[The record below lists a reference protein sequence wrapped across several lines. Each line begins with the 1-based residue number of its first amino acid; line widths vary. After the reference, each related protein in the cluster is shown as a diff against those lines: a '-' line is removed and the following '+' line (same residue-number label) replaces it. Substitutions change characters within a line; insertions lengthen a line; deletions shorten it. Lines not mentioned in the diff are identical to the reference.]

1 MESSLDEVEEG
12 DTSGA
17 IVWHKFVT
25 DFRNMHNNA
34 LELRKQKPTLKQRN
48 FIVNRTSRMSEDSKS
63 DLFQGKMIDE
73 LTGEDARRIIE
84 ELNNSDDE
92 DVPPS
97 EKQMA
102 LIIRLADKNSVDL
115 DPILAELG
123 HDDLDALTG
132 GRDGTASKLI
142 NNLINIDKDSPATEK
157 QVAAIKSMSE
167 NLAISIEDAMAIAE
181 VTTIEEITKNE
192 ASGLI
197 GTLKKMIQTN
207 KRKQKK

>member
-1 MESSLDEVEEG
+1 
-12 DTSGA
+12 
-17 IVWHKFVT
+17 
-25 DFRNMHNNA
+25 
-34 LELRKQKPTLKQRN
+34 
-48 FIVNRTSRMSEDSKS
+48 MSEESKS
-63 DLFQGKMIDE
+63 DLFQGKMIEE

-142 NNLINIDKDSPATEK
+142 NNLINIDKDSPLL
-157 QVAAIKSMSE
+157 KS
-167 NLAISIEDAMAIAE
+167 
-181 VTTIEEITKNE
+181 
-192 ASGLI
+192 
-197 GTLKKMIQTN
+197 
-207 KRKQKK
+207 R

>member
-1 MESSLDEVEEG
+1 
-12 DTSGA
+12 
-17 IVWHKFVT
+17 
-25 DFRNMHNNA
+25 
-34 LELRKQKPTLKQRN
+34 
-48 FIVNRTSRMSEDSKS
+48 
-63 DLFQGKMIDE
+63 
-73 LTGEDARRIIE
+73 
-84 ELNNSDDE
+84 
-92 DVPPS
+92 
-97 EKQMA
+97 
-102 LIIRLADKNSVDL
+102 NSVDL

-123 HDDLDALTG
+123 HDDLDGLTG

-157 QVAAIKSMSE
+157 QLAAIKSMSE
-167 NLAISIEDAMAIAE
+167 SLAISIEDAMAIAE

>member
-1 MESSLDEVEEG
+1 
-12 DTSGA
+12 
-17 IVWHKFVT
+17 
-25 DFRNMHNNA
+25 
-34 LELRKQKPTLKQRN
+34 
-48 FIVNRTSRMSEDSKS
+48 MSEDSKS

-92 DVPPS
+92 DMPPS

-123 HDDLDALTG
+123 HDDLDGLTG

-167 NLAISIEDAMAIAE
+167 SLAISIGDAMAIAE